1 MRICSIITSFTSGGA
16 EMLVCNLAEAFAGA
30 GHEAAILSLSDA
42 AQAGNAPQTEQ
53 AMMARVRQGGATAV
67 SLGLANRNDWPGGA
81 LALRRAL
88 RSIRPDVIHAH
99 TARALLP
106 IAIAMPGVPVVLT
119 HHNSR
124 LSFPPAAFLLFD
136 RIVDG
141 YVAISDQ
148 CAALLRGPA
157 RKPVRLILN
166 AASDRFQAQR
176 PRTAAGHDPMIL
188 AVGTVSRQKD
198 YPTLLRAARPLTDA
212 LAAQGRKAR
221 ICIAGAG
228 PLFDGLRTQ
237 AMDAPV
243 ELLGAR
249 DDADALMREADLF
262 VNCSLWEGF
271 PVAMIEA
278 AMSGLPIVATA
289 VAGNREMV
297 MPGVNGRI
305 VPPSDPAALAQA
317 IVETLSEDAHYAALS
332 RGALQTARRFSIGGC
347 AVAHLTFY
355 QELIAA
361 RRTRGAGR
369 RIAMPISAW
378 RGD

>member
-30 GHEAAILSLSDA
+30 GHEAVILSLSDA
-42 AQAGNAPQTEQ
+42 AQVGNAPDTEQ
-53 AMMARVRQGGATAV
+53 AMMARVRQGGAKAL
-67 SLGLANRNDWPGGA
+67 SLGLANRNNWLGGA
-81 LALRRAL
+81 LALRRVL
-88 RSIRPDVIHAH
+88 RAIRPDVIHAH
-99 TARALLP
+99 TARALFP
-106 IAIAMPGVPVVLT
+106 IALAMPGVPVVLT

-124 LSFPPAAFLLFD
+124 LSFPPAAFLLFN
-136 RIVDG
+136 RIVDS

-157 RKPVRLILN
+157 RKPIRMILN
-166 AASDRFQAQR
+166 AASTRFRAQQ
-176 PRTAAGHDPMIL
+176 PRSAAARDPMIL

-198 YPTLLRAARPLTDA
+198 YPTLLRAARPLADA
-212 LAAQGRKAR
+212 LAAQGRAAR

-228 PLFDGLRTQ
+228 PLFDQLRTQ
-237 AMDAPV
+237 AMGAPV
-243 ELLGAR
+243 ELLGVR
-249 DDADALMREADLF
+249 DDVDALMRQADLF

-271 PVAMIEA
+271 PIAMIEA

-297 MPGVNGRI
+297 LPGVNGRL

-317 IVETLSEDAHYAALS
+317 ILETLSNDAHYASLS
-332 RGALQTARRFSIGGC
+332 QGALQAARRFSLDSC
-347 AVAHLTFY
+347 AEAHLALY

-361 RRTRGAGR
+361 RRAHGFQRQ
-369 RIAMPISAW
+369 IAPAE
-378 RGD
+378 